1 MESVSCA
8 FDPLL
13 SLANKYCCAVPLQA
27 VHCSPVLWFYHFFSF
42 LPIKTFIF
50 LCCYAWT
57 LQGPAFLVQNMEVL
71 RKPFFLTLWCVS
83 LHFAFQWVTVAAVET
98 EKADVVFD
106 KQSAG
111 KHRPINN
118 LMKET
123 NKQRNKGGRKQGK
136 TNKQR
141 MMKIQM
147 DDLANVL
154 NKWWRVS
161 GEIVSIRKFVSWTA
175 LPYFQ

>member
-8 FDPLL
+8 FVPSL
-13 SLANKYCCAVPLQA
+13 SLANKSCCAVPLQA
-27 VHCSPVLWFYHFFSF
+27 VHCSPVLLFYHFFSF
-42 LPIKTFIF
+42 LPIKTIIF
-50 LCCYAWT
+50 LCCYTWT
-57 LQGPAFLVQNMEVL
+57 LQGPALLVQNVEVL
-71 RKPFFLTLWCVS
+71 GKPIFLTFWGVS

-111 KHRPINN
+111 KHWPINN

-123 NKQRNKGGRKQGK
+123 NKQRNKEGRKLGK

-141 MMKIQM
+141 MIKIQM

-154 NKWWRVS
+154 NKW
-161 GEIVSIRKFVSWTA
+161 K
-175 LPYFQ
+175 